1 MTYLSTP
8 NPFAHLKEQG
18 TVLLTT
24 YRRDG
29 RPVGTPVSIAIV
41 DDHAVFRTYD
51 RAWKTRRLAHTPRI
65 SIAPSNARGKPTG
78 PPVEAVA
85 HRITGTE
92 ALAAARALRRKHPIL
107 HGVLVPL
114 GHRIRR
120 YTTIYYRVDLPET
133 DQGHGGHTSGAD
145 HDTKRVTEGDAVR
158 SAP

>member
-1 MTYLSTP
+1 MNRTSTT
-8 NPFAHLKEQG
+8 NPFAMFDRQG

-29 RPVGTPVSIAIV
+29 RAVATPISIAIV
-41 DDHAVFRTYD
+41 GDHAVFRTYD

-65 SIAPSNARGKPTG
+65 RLAPSTARGRPTG
-78 PPVEAVA
+78 PATEAVA
-85 HRITGTE
+85 HRITGDE

-120 YTTIYYRVDLPET
+120 YTTLYYQVDLPGT
-133 DQGHGGHTSGAD
+133 DREHENGERS
-145 HDTKRVTEGDAVR
+145 RSEGIG
-158 SAP
+158 